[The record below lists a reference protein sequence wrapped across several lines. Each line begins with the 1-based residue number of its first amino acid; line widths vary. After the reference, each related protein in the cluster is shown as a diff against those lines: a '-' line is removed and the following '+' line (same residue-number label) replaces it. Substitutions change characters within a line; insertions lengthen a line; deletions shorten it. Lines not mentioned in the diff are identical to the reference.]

1 MSIRPLNNRVAVKY
15 VEKDEGEEKTKG
27 GIVLPDTAKKDE
39 KPQQAE
45 IIAVGKNIAPEG
57 EEAEVAVGDTV
68 VFDKYAGTKV
78 EIDSEELIILSID
91 DVLAV
96 ID

>member
-1 MSIRPLNNRVAVKY
+1 MKIKPLDNRVAVKY
-15 VEKDEGEEKTKG
+15 VKEEEKTQG

-39 KPQQAE
+39 KPQQGE
-45 IIAVGKNIAPEG
+45 IVSVGSNIAPEG
-57 EEAEVAVGDTV
+57 GEAEVAVGDIV

-78 EIDSEELIILSID
+78 EFDGEEYIILSMD

-96 ID
+96 VEK

>member
-1 MSIRPLNNRVAVKY
+1 MSIKPLDHRVAVKF
-15 VEKDEGEEKTKG
+15 VDEEKEEKTEG

-39 KPQQAE
+39 KPQQGE
-45 IIAVGKNIAPEG
+45 VVAVGKNIAPEG
-57 EEAEVAVGDTV
+57 EEAEVAVGDKV

-78 EIDSEELIILSID
+78 TVDSVEYIILPID

-96 ID
+96 IN

>member
-1 MSIRPLNNRVAVKY
+1 MSLKPLNDRVVVKH
-15 VEKDEGEEKTKG
+15 VEKNEGEEKTKG

-45 IIAVGKNIAPEG
+45 IIAVGRNIAPEG
-57 EEAEVAVGDTV
+57 GEAEVAVGDTV

>member
-1 MSIRPLNNRVAVKY
+1 MSIKPLDHRVAVKI
-15 VEKDEGEEKTKG
+15 VNEEKEEKTEG

-39 KPQQAE
+39 KPQQGE
-45 IIAVGKNIAPEG
+45 VVAVGKNIAPEG
-57 EEAEVAVGDTV
+57 EEAEVAVGDKV

-78 EIDSEELIILSID
+78 TVDSVEYIILPID

-96 ID
+96 IN

>member
-1 MSIRPLNNRVAVKY
+1 MSIKPLDNRVVVKH
-15 VEKDEGEEKTKG
+15 VEKNEGEEKTKG

-57 EEAEVAVGDTV
+57 GEAEVAVGDTV

-78 EIDSEELIILSID
+78 EIDSEEYIILSID

>member
-1 MSIRPLNNRVAVKY
+1 MSIKPLDNRVIVQY
-15 VEKDEGEEKTKG
+15 LENDEGEEKTKG

-45 IIAVGKNIAPEG
+45 IVAVGRNIAPEG
-57 EEAEVAVGDTV
+57 GEAEVAVGDTV

-78 EIDSEELIILSID
+78 EIDSEEFIILSID

>member
-1 MSIRPLNNRVAVKY
+1 MSIKPLDNRVVVQYVK
-15 VEKDEGEEKTKG
+15 KDEGEEKTKG

-45 IIAVGKNIAPEG
+45 IVAVGKNIAPEDG
-57 EEAEVAVGDTV
+57 EAEIAVGDTV
-68 VFDKYAGTKV
+68 IFDKYAGTKV
-78 EIDSEELIILSID
+78 EIDSEEYILLSID

-96 ID
+96 IE

>member
-1 MSIRPLNNRVAVKY
+1 MSIKPLDNRVIVQY
-15 VEKDEGEEKTKG
+15 LENDEGEEKTKG

-57 EEAEVAVGDTV
+57 GEAEVAVGDTV

-78 EIDSEELIILSID
+78 EIDSEEYIILSID